1 MEYLEIDNKE
11 NAIDSLLRAKE
22 HISRAEKRAGPVEGG
37 GTCRYSAFHWKWVII
52 CLQNSLYTFALTVAA
67 RTNPGN
73 VQRKKG
79 GVVDIVTALKLCI
92 GVKRY
97 TDSFEVQ
104 LTRNQ
109 KNSILWLHGHFR
121 NSFEHFK
128 PNQVWGINPR
138 GLPNI
143 CIDVLDVIK
152 LLALDSRNISYRST
166 TYSHR
171 EKERKIRACINR
183 SVEILRTSVLYE
195 PSNEIAEFPDLDKR
209 WGNSS

>member
-11 NAIDSLLRAKE
+11 NAIDSLLRAEE
-22 HISRAEKRAGPVEGG
+22 HISKAEKCAGPVQGD
-37 GTCRYSAFHWKWVII
+37 GTCRSAFHWKWVII

-67 RTNPGN
+67 GTNPGN

-97 TDSFEVQ
+97 TNSLEVE

-128 PNQVWGINPR
+128 PNQVWGINLR

-183 SVEILRTSVLYE
+183 SVEILRSSALYE

-209 WGNSS
+209 WKVSS

>member
-11 NAIDSLLRAKE
+11 NAIDSLLRAEE
-22 HISRAEKRAGPVEGG
+22 HIFRVEKRAGPVQDG
-37 GTCRYSAFHWKWVII
+37 GTCRSAFHWKWVII

-67 RTNPGN
+67 GTNPGN
-73 VQRKKG
+73 VQRKNG

-97 TDSFEVQ
+97 TNSLEVE

-109 KNSILWLHGHFR
+109 KNSILWLHSHFR
-121 NSFEHFK
+121 NGFEHFK
-128 PNQVWGINPR
+128 PNQIWGINLR
-138 GLPNI
+138 DLPNI
-143 CIDVLDVIK
+143 CIDILDVIK

-166 TYSHR
+166 AYSHQ
-171 EKERKIRACINR
+171 EKERKIRVCINR
-183 SVEILRTSVLYE
+183 SVEILRSSALYE

-209 WGNSS
+209 WESSS

>member
-11 NAIDSLLRAKE
+11 NAIDSLLSAEE
-22 HISRAEKRAGPVEGG
+22 HIFRAERRAGTVQNG
-37 GTCRYSAFHWKWVII
+37 GTCRSAFHWKWVII

-67 RTNPGN
+67 GTNPGN

-79 GVVDIVTALKLCI
+79 GVVDLVTALKLCI

-97 TDSFEVQ
+97 TDSLEVK

-109 KNSILWLHGHFR
+109 KNSILWLHSHFR

-128 PNQVWGINPR
+128 PNQVWGINLK

-166 TYSHR
+166 TYSHQ

-183 SVEILRTSVLYE
+183 FVGILRSSALYE
-195 PSNEIAEFPDLDKR
+195 PSNGIDEFPDLDKR
-209 WGNSS
+209 WGSSS